1 MRDFSSKPQVEKL
14 DISVDGAPVYVRSL
28 NAGDKLAL
36 SEKQGEFISLAGQA
50 KAKDAEEAGL
60 AASQSMTPKQY
71 KAFVEYCY
79 EYVYLRWS
87 NKDGKR
93 KYSSRDAFDDLPSEL
108 VDAIYR
114 EASSL
119 GADESAEEAEGNS

>member
-71 KAFVEYCY
+71 KAFIEYCY

>member
-87 NKDGKR
+87 DKNGKR

>member
-1 MRDFSSKPQVEKL
+1 MKNFSSKPQVEKL

-60 AASQSMTPKQY
+60 AASQSMTPRQY

-87 NKDGKR
+87 DKSGKR
-93 KYSSRDAFDDLPSEL
+93 KYSDRDAFDDLPSEL

-114 EASSL
+114 EASTTGAEDSL
-119 GADESAEEAEGNS
+119 EEAEGNS